1 MNKLFFIFSICAVA
15 MLFGCTAP
23 EGSASTEQSVVSTD
37 DDRSAQIELLFDKYV
52 LNEWDVMDMY
62 AENVLCK
69 INNVEFSGRDNLMGG
84 FKMHHDALYSEI
96 AIDDASIQT
105 EYWSDGSVW
114 SRAWFTWT
122 GNGQTTGEGYSN
134 RGHFSYKWQDG
145 VIAELYGYWSEDAQ
159 NAEAAAYAAANAS
172 E

>member
-1 MNKLFFIFSICAVA
+1 MNKLFFTFSICAVA

-23 EGSASTEQSVVSTD
+23 EDSAATGQSVVSTD
-37 DDRSAQIELLFDKYV
+37 DERSAEIELLFDKYV

-84 FKMHHDALYSEI
+84 FKMHHDALYNEI

-122 GNGQTTGEGYSN
+122 GNGQTTGESYSN

-145 VIAELYGYWSEDAQ
+145 VIAELHGYWSEDVQ
-159 NAEAAAYAAANAS
+159 NAEAAAYAAANAP

>member
-1 MNKLFFIFSICAVA
+1 MVANSFFSSINHQPMNKLFFIFSICAVA

-134 RGHFSYKWQDG
+134 R
-145 VIAELYGYWSEDAQ
+145 
-159 NAEAAAYAAANAS
+159 
-172 E
+172 

>member
-1 MNKLFFIFSICAVA
+1 MNKLFFTFSICAVVI
-15 MLFGCTAP
+15 LFGCTAP
-23 EGSASTEQSVVSTD
+23 EDSAAREQSVVSTD
-37 DDRSAQIELLFDKYV
+37 DERSAQIGLLFDKYV

-69 INNVEFSGRDNLMGG
+69 INNLEFSGRDNMMGG

-122 GNGQTTGEGYSN
+122 GNGQTTGESYSN
-134 RGHFSYKWQDG
+134 RGHFSYKWKDG
-145 VIAELYGYWSEDAQ
+145 VIAEVHGYWSEDAQ
-159 NAEAAAYAAANAS
+159 NAEAAAYTAANAS